1 MTNVDYN
8 SPMRIPSLLFA
19 TAILSLS
26 FNAISLADTS
36 QSDLDS
42 VAKQAVAES
51 HVVGASVL
59 VAKGDHIL
67 LLKGYGVSDIGLEAP
82 SRADSVYHVVGPMLP
97 FTGVAAMQLV
107 ERGKLSLD
115 DDIAKYLPEF
125 PTQGRHVTIRQ
136 LLSHTSGIV
145 DYHYRGDP
153 LEATY
158 RQPKAMDE
166 VVALFANGQWVHEP
180 GTQWDWS
187 VSNFQLLSEI
197 IERVTGQSF
206 DDYMQQNLF
215 APAGATAT
223 TPCDNSSVIHGLSH
237 SYENVGDH
245 FKAATEDSSAVSY
258 DIRFCST
265 VSDLFHIW
273 RGVQLGKLLKPET
286 LKLMTTA
293 AGPGIKMTASDPD
306 QHYGMAFILGHEDGH
321 RDVGQNGSLLGYSGS
336 MYHFPADDLTVI
348 VLTNTTEQNAKF
360 IGSALARKVLALAPN
375 PAPAAPPEAQ
385 QTILTDEPVSAGER
399 SKYAGTYVLKV
410 AAGGYHDS
418 FAQYRRTYRVFDEN
432 GRLMIEALGETPE
445 RLLKQHD
452 GNFAIRSQPQGP
464 VTFVMQ
470 GQNALTLR
478 LSNSELTLVGE
489 RVGPADPQTF
499 HSYGTATWKPSMAA
513 AATTSK

>member
-1 MTNVDYN
+1 MRNLDYN
-8 SPMRIPSLLFA
+8 RPMYIPSSLFA

-26 FNAISLADTS
+26 FHAVSLADTS

-97 FTGVAAMQLV
+97 LTGVAAMQLV
-107 ERGKLSLD
+107 ERGKISLD

-153 LEATY
+153 LESTY

-187 VSNFQLLSEI
+187 ISNFQLVTEI

-206 DDYMQQNLF
+206 ADYMQQNLF

-223 TPCDNSSVIHGLSH
+223 TTCDNSSVIHGLSH
-237 SYENVGDH
+237 SYQSIGDH
-245 FKAATEDSSAVSY
+245 FKAATEDSSAVDY
-258 DIRFCST
+258 DLRFCST

-273 RGVQLGKLLKPET
+273 RGVQQGKLLKPET
-286 LKLMTTA
+286 FKLMTTA
-293 AGPGIKMTASDPD
+293 TGPGLKMTASDPD

-348 VLTNTTEQNAKF
+348 VLTNTAEQNAKY

-375 PAPAAPPEAQ
+375 PAPTPVPQAQ
-385 QTILTDEPVSAGER
+385 QPILTDEPVSAGER

-432 GRLMIEALGETPE
+432 GRLMIEALGEAPE

-452 GNFAIRSQPQGP
+452 GSFAIRSQPQGP
-464 VTFVMQ
+464 VTFVMH
-470 GQNALTLR
+470 GQDALTLR
-478 LSNSELTLVGE
+478 LSNSELTLAGE

-499 HSYGTATWKPSMAA
+499 HSYGTVTPKASIAA
-513 AATTSK
+513 AATASK

>member
-1 MTNVDYN
+1 MTIRGYN
-8 SPMRIPSLLFA
+8 PPMRIPRTLFA
-19 TAILSLS
+19 TAVLSLS
-26 FNAISLADTS
+26 FHAVSLAETS
-36 QSDLDS
+36 QSDLDA
-42 VAKQAVAES
+42 VAKKAVAES

-59 VAKGDHIL
+59 VARGDHIL

-107 ERGKLSLD
+107 ERGKISLD

-125 PTQGRHVTIRQ
+125 PTQGHHVTIRE

-153 LEATY
+153 LESTY
-158 RQPKAMDE
+158 REPKAMDE

-187 VSNFQLLSEI
+187 VSNFQLLTEI

-206 DDYMQQNLF
+206 AEYMQQNLF

-223 TPCDNSSVIHGLSH
+223 TSCDNSSVIHGLSH

-273 RGVQLGKLLKPET
+273 RGVQQGKLLKPET

-293 AGPGIKMTASDPD
+293 TGPGLKMTASDPD

-336 MYHFPADDLTVI
+336 MYNFPADDLTVI

-375 PAPAAPPEAQ
+375 PAPAAQAQ
-385 QTILTDEPVSAGER
+385 QPILTDEPVSAGER
-399 SKYAGTYVLKV
+399 SKYAGTYLLKV

-464 VTFVMQ
+464 VTFVMH
-470 GQNALTLR
+470 GQNAFTLR
-478 LSNSELTLVGE
+478 LSTSELTLAGE

-499 HSYGTATWKPSMAA
+499 HSYGAATWKPST
-513 AATTSK
+513 AATATTPR

>member
-1 MTNVDYN
+1 MNTRKFLDYN
-8 SPMRIPSLLFA
+8 QSMSIPCSLFA

-26 FNAISLADTS
+26 VHAVSLADTL

-42 VAKQAVAES
+42 IARQAVAQS

-59 VAKGDHIL
+59 VAKGDQIL

-82 SRADSVYHVVGPMLP
+82 SRADSVYHIVGPMLP

-107 ERGKLSLD
+107 ERGEISLD

-136 LLSHTSGIV
+136 LLSLTSGIA

-153 LEATY
+153 LESTY

-187 VSNFQLLSEI
+187 ISNFQLVNEI

-206 DDYMQQNLF
+206 AEYMQQNLF
-215 APAGATAT
+215 GPAGATAT

-237 SYENVGDH
+237 SYQRVGDQ
-245 FKAATEDSSAVSY
+245 FKAATEDSSAVDY
-258 DIRFCST
+258 NNRFCST

-273 RGVQLGKLLKPET
+273 RGVQQAKLLKPET
-286 LKLMTTA
+286 FKLMTTA
-293 AGPGIKMTASDPD
+293 AGLGIKMTARDPD
-306 QHYGMAFILGHEDGH
+306 QHYGMAFTLGHEDGH
-321 RDVGQNGSLLGYSGS
+321 RDVGQNGSLLGYSSS

-348 VLTNTTEQNAKF
+348 VLTNTAEQNAKY

-375 PAPAAPPEAQ
+375 PAPTPVPQAQ
-385 QTILTDEPVSAGER
+385 QPMLTDEPVSAGER

-410 AAGGYHDS
+410 VAGGYHDS
-418 FAQYRRTYRVFDEN
+418 FSQYRRTYRVFDEN

-445 RLLKQHD
+445 RLLKQRD
-452 GNFAIRSQPQGP
+452 GSFAIRSQPQGP
-464 VTFVMQ
+464 VTFVMH
-470 GQNALTLR
+470 GPNALTLR
-478 LSNSELTLVGE
+478 LSNSELTLAGE
-489 RVGPADPQTF
+489 RVGAADPQTF
-499 HSYGTATWKPSMAA
+499 HRTGI
-513 AATTSK
+513 

>member
-1 MTNVDYN
+1 MNTRKFLDYN
-8 SPMRIPSLLFA
+8 QSMSIPRSLFA

-26 FNAISLADTS
+26 VHAVSLADTL

-42 VAKQAVAES
+42 IARQAVAQS

-59 VAKGDHIL
+59 VAKGDQIL

-82 SRADSVYHVVGPMLP
+82 SRADSVYHIVGPMLP

-107 ERGKLSLD
+107 ERGEISLD

-125 PTQGRHVTIRQ
+125 PTQGHHVTIRE

-153 LEATY
+153 LESTY
-158 RQPKAMDE
+158 REPKAMDE

-187 VSNFQLLSEI
+187 ISNFQLVNEI

-206 DDYMQQNLF
+206 AEYMQQNLF
-215 APAGATAT
+215 GPAGATAT

-237 SYENVGDH
+237 SYQRVGDQ
-245 FKAATEDSSAVSY
+245 FKAATEDSSAVDY
-258 DIRFCST
+258 NNRFCST

-273 RGVQLGKLLKPET
+273 RGVQQGKLLKPET
-286 LKLMTTA
+286 FKLMTTA
-293 AGPGIKMTASDPD
+293 AGLGIKMTARDPD
-306 QHYGMAFILGHEDGH
+306 QHYGMAFTLGHEDGH

-348 VLTNTTEQNAKF
+348 VLTNTAEQNAKY

-375 PAPAAPPEAQ
+375 PAPTPVPQAQ
-385 QTILTDEPVSAGER
+385 QPMLTDEPVSAGER

-410 AAGGYHDS
+410 VAGGYHDS
-418 FAQYRRTYRVFDEN
+418 FSQYRRTYRVFDEN

-452 GNFAIRSQPQGP
+452 GSFAIRSQPQGP
-464 VTFVMQ
+464 VTFVMH
-470 GQNALTLR
+470 GQDALTLR
-478 LSNSELTLVGE
+478 LSNSELTLAGE
-489 RVGPADPQTF
+489 RVGAADPQTF
-499 HSYGTATWKPSMAA
+499 HRTGI
-513 AATTSK
+513 